1 MKKSAYTVIELLITV
16 AVLLLMSSFFK
27 YNSVFL
33 EDMRFENSA
42 DKIMSDIGYL
52 QSVAVNS
59 KSTDMS
65 WIEFDVSNGLY
76 ECHGGDGNLMKDP
89 FTRKEMSY
97 RFSSDLDEKNF
108 RNVSLDEVLVHYTDD
123 KNNEGNSNVE
133 KIEYNGYGGLKVTA
147 RNNGKVEEY
156 DNEDA
161 DSADWDQLEI
171 VLENQRLGTEKTI
184 IVEPLTLDMYVD

>member
-1 MKKSAYTVIELLITV
+1 MKKSAYTVMELLITV
-16 AVLLLMSSFFK
+16 AVLLLMTSFFK
-27 YNSVFL
+27 YNSEFL
-33 EDMRFENSA
+33 EEMRFENSA
-42 DKIMSDIGYL
+42 AKIMSDIGYL

-59 KSTDMS
+59 KSADMP

-76 ECHGGDGNLMKDP
+76 ECYGGAGNLMKDP
-89 FTRKEMSY
+89 FNRKEMSY

-108 RNVSLDEVLVHYTDD
+108 RNVSLENVLVHYTDD
-123 KNNEGNSNVE
+123 KNKEGSSNVE
-133 KIEYNGYGGLKVTA
+133 KIEYNEYGGLKVTGKK
-147 RNNGKVEEY
+147 NGSIEEY
-156 DNEDA
+156 NNEDA

>member
-1 MKKSAYTVIELLITV
+1 MKKSAYTVIELLITISI
-16 AVLLLMSSFFK
+16 LLLMSSFFK

-33 EDMRFENSA
+33 EEMRFENSA

-52 QSVAVNS
+52 QSIAVNS
-59 KSTDMS
+59 KPADMP

-76 ECHGGDGNLMKDP
+76 ECYEGDGNLMKDP
-89 FTRKEMSY
+89 FNRKEMSY
-97 RFSSDLDEKNF
+97 RFYSDLDEKNF
-108 RNVSLDEVLVHYTDD
+108 RNVSLENVLVHYTDD
-123 KNNEGNSNVE
+123 KNKEGNSNVE
-133 KIEYNGYGGLKVTA
+133 KIEYNWYGGLKVTA
-147 RNNGKVEEY
+147 SKDGDVEEY